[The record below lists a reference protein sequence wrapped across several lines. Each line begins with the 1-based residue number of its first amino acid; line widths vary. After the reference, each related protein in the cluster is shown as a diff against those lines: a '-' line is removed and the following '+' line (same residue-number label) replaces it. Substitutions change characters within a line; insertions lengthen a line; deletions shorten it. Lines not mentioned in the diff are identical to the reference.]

1 MVFIF
6 ITVAIY
12 ISNFLKKLFHFS
24 KAYRLLKMNF
34 LKKNELL
41 RETVSFRDRWILE
54 NIWSVTFIFQKR
66 LSYSS

>member
-34 LKKNELL
+34 LKK
-41 RETVSFRDRWILE
+41 
-54 NIWSVTFIFQKR
+54 
-66 LSYSS
+66 